1 MENPLKPM
9 REWSFRVE
17 GVTAPGE
24 VMCLTGSCDELGEW
38 NPKRVVPMTTN
49 IYESEDDPTKRFN
62 NSSSLINLNSSTSHL
77 LVPHSDGFSST
88 CETNRSTS

>member
-1 MENPLKPM
+1 MENPLKPYPM

-24 VMCLTGSCDELGEW
+24 VICVTGSCDELGEW
-38 NPKRVVPMTTN
+38 NPKRVVPMTMN
-49 IYESEDDPTKRFN
+49 IYENAEWNPT
-62 NSSSLINLNSSTSHL
+62 NLNSSTSHL
-77 LVPHSDGFSST
+77 LVPHNGISDGFSST